1 MRRIA
6 DFYILRPILTD
17 IIICILIWVVGTNLS
32 LIEFKLTNKEIQI
45 SILSSI
51 IGTDVS
57 LAGFILAALTII
69 VTFKSNIKTKGM
81 EEATDALE
89 LIFSSSHYR
98 AIKRVFKLAIIEFV
112 LGFIVLYAIWILS
125 ENLTIQSLNLTN
137 ICGLFVTS
145 IISCRTLAVLFNV
158 MDLDENKV

>member
-1 MRRIA
+1 MRRIG
-6 DFYILRPILTD
+6 DYYILRPISID
-17 IIICILIWVVGTNLS
+17 IVICVLIWILGANLS
-32 LIEFKLTNKEIQI
+32 LIEFKLTNRDIQI
-45 SILSSI
+45 NIMSSI
-51 IGTDVS
+51 IGTNVS

-112 LGFIVLYAIWILS
+112 IGFVALYFVWASS
-125 ENLTIQSLNLTN
+125 ENLSIQSLNLAN
-137 ICGLFVTS
+137 LCSLFITS
-145 IISCRTLAVLFNV
+145 VIVLRTLAVLFKV
-158 MDLDENKV
+158 IDLDENQV

>member
-6 DFYILRPILTD
+6 DFYILRPILID
-17 IIICILIWVVGTNLS
+17 IIICALIWVIGTNLS
-32 LIEFKLTNKEIQI
+32 LFEFKLTNKEIQI
-45 SILSSI
+45 SIMSSI

-89 LIFSSSHYR
+89 LIFSSSHYK

-112 LGFIVLYAIWILS
+112 LGFVVLYAVWASS
-125 ENLTIQSLNLTN
+125 ENLSVQSLNLAN
-137 ICGLFVTS
+137 VCGLFATS
-145 IISCRTLAVLFNV
+145 VISCRTLAVLFNV
-158 MDLDENKV
+158 IDLDENQV